1 MRKIVTTRC
10 YVLFLELGMRMTW
23 KNERGKFRGTS
34 REEYREEINIREM
47 RKTRNG
53 GETFLIFNTTK
64 RFKRSTKSRLD
75 EISVERLRRIIPTNG
90 NE

>member
-1 MRKIVTTRC
+1 
-10 YVLFLELGMRMTW
+10 
-23 KNERGKFRGTS
+23 
-34 REEYREEINIREM
+34 M

-64 RFKRSTKSRLD
+64 RFKRSTKSRPD